1 MFTGLWL
8 KTVQKM
14 QTNVTGL
21 KGNIVEFNVENG
33 VGRGYL
39 SVPKTSRGG
48 VMVLHAW
55 WGLNDFFKGFCDRLA
70 SEGYTALAPDL
81 RQGKVAKTVD
91 EAKRLMSEIDELAT
105 FPNIVLGGFDRLRSE
120 PSMKGQRLGVV
131 GFSMGASWALWLSAQ
146 RPSDVKAVVVFYGA
160 FAEPSWDFSKN
171 QSSYLGH
178 FSPEDE
184 WEPVEGVHSLE
195 DKIRKAHRPVTFHFY
210 PGAKHWFI
218 EDNQPAAYNRGAA
231 QLAWTRTLDFLKA
244 TL

>member
-1 MFTGLWL
+1 MIAEMNGKVVDFKAGDNTGH
-8 KTVQKM
+8 
-14 QTNVTGL
+14 
-21 KGNIVEFNVENG
+21 
-33 VGRGYL
+33 GYL
-39 SVPKTSRGG
+39 SVPRLARGG
-48 VMVLHAW
+48 VLVLHAW

-105 FPNIVLGGFDRLRSE
+105 FPSVVLGGFDRLSSE
-120 PSMKGQRLGVV
+120 PSLKGRRLGVV
-131 GFSMGASWALWLSAQ
+131 GFSMGASWALWLSSQ

-160 FAEPSWDFSKN
+160 YAEPSWEFSKS
-171 QSSYLGH
+171 QASYLGH

-184 WEPVEGVHSLE
+184 WEPTEGVRSLE

-218 EDNQPAAYNRGAA
+218 EDNQPAAYNREAA
-231 QLAWTRTLDFLKA
+231 GLAWTRTLDFLKA

>member
-1 MFTGLWL
+1 
-8 KTVQKM
+8 M

-21 KGNIVEFNVENG
+21 KGNIVEFNAGNG

-39 SVPKTSRGG
+39 SGPKTSRGG
-48 VMVLHAW
+48 VIVLHAW

-91 EAKRLMSEIDELAT
+91 EAKRLMSEIDEAAT
-105 FPNIVLGGFDRLRSE
+105 FPNIVLGGLDRLRSE
-120 PSMKGQRLGVV
+120 PSFKGQGLGVI
-131 GFSMGASWALWLSAQ
+131 GFSMGASWALWLSSQ

-160 FAEPSWDFSKN
+160 YADPSWDFSKS
-171 QSSYLGH
+171 QASYLGH

-184 WEPVEGVHSLE
+184 WEPMEGVQSLE

-218 EDNQPAAYNRGAA
+218 EDNQPTAYNREAA
-231 QLAWTRTLDFLKA
+231 RLAWTRTLEFIHS
-244 TL
+244 TLSPSSST